1 MPQSTHSRNDLFE
14 KLLQGKLTSQETQEL
29 LEWLGKEKL
38 DDETA
43 GLILAQLK
51 KPVMQGQISPDII
64 HALEARLPL
73 IFKEAKKT
81 SRIVELA
88 GKKWLRYAASILL
101 LVAAGFYFLT
111 SSTNSPDAAESKIAV
126 RNEIVDPQPGKDGA
140 ILTLIDGTQL
150 VLDSMSNGLITTQN
164 GIRVILNNGQVTYT
178 ADDDIAAASV
188 AYNTMTTPKG
198 RQFQLMLPDG
208 SKVWL
213 NAASSIRYPVIF
225 SGSER
230 KVDITGEAYFEIAR
244 NESMPFRVSTGNGA
258 EIEVLG
264 THFNVNSY
272 NDEGRIS
279 TTLLEGSVKVTG
291 SGTAGVVL
299 IPGQQVQVNNNN
311 DRSSGNT
318 SQVKVL
324 NNVDVERVMAWKNGV
339 FNFQDAK
346 LEEVMRQLERWYDIE
361 VVYEKG
367 IPPPLEFFG
376 KMGRDLPLSTVLRG
390 LNLSKVN
397 FRIEEGK
404 RLVVMP

>member
-1 MPQSTHSRNDLFE
+1 MSHSSHSRNELFD
-14 KLLQGKLTSQETQEL
+14 KLLQGKITSQETQEL

-38 DDETA
+38 DDEAT

-51 KPVMQGQISPDII
+51 QPVMQGQISPDII
-64 HALEARLPL
+64 QALEARLPL
-73 IFKEAKKT
+73 IFKETKRT
-81 SRIVELA
+81 SRIVELV
-88 GKKWLRYAASILL
+88 GKRWIRYAASVLL
-101 LVAAGFYFLT
+101 LLAAATYFIIN
-111 SSTNSPDAAESKIAV
+111 TNNKPADDNNKIAHG
-126 RNEIVDPQPGKDGA
+126 NEMVDPQPGKDGA

-150 VLDSMSNGLITTQN
+150 VLDDLTNGIITTQN
-164 GIRVILNNGQVTYT
+164 GIKVILNNGQVTYA
-178 ADDDIAAASV
+178 ADENTPADFV

-198 RQFQLMLPDG
+198 RQFQLVLPDG

-225 SGSER
+225 KGSER
-230 KVDITGEAYFEIAR
+230 KVDITGEAYFEVAR
-244 NESMPFRVSTGNGA
+244 NESMPFRVNTGNGA

-272 NDEGRIS
+272 NDEGKIS
-279 TTLLEGSVKVTG
+279 TTLLEGSVKVTRNG
-291 SGTAGVVL
+291 SGGVVL
-299 IPGQQVQVNNNN
+299 IPGQQAQV
-311 DRSSGNT
+311 SSAGQTNQT
-318 SQVKVL
+318 ASAVRVL

-339 FNFQDAK
+339 FNFQDAT

-367 IPPPLEFFG
+367 IPPLEFFG